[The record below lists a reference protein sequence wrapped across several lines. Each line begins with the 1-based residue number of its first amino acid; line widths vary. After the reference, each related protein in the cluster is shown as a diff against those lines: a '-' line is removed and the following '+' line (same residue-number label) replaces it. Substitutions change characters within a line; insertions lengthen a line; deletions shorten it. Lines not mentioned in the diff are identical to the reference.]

1 MVTWCALGRLDTV
14 CARRGGWIVWIS
26 GTLYICFE
34 EMYTL
39 GRVDA
44 VRWDKWWSYC
54 ALGGHFIDIAQEL

>member
-1 MVTWCALGRLDTV
+1 MDSMDIGYTV
-14 CARRGGWIVWIS
+14 
-26 GTLYICFE
+26 CFE

-54 ALGGHFIDIAQEL
+54 ALGGHFFDIAQEL